1 MREIQDKQ
9 EFENLIASE
18 KGVCALFTA
27 DWCPDCQVLKPVLP
41 ELENDF
47 ADHYDFVS
55 LNRDR
60 FLDLC
65 GEMNIFGIPSF
76 VTFRG
81 GAETGRFVS
90 TRAKS
95 REEIASFLRRTEG
108 A

>member
-1 MREIQDKQ
+1 MKEIRDRQ
-9 EFENLIASE
+9 EFESLIASE
-18 KGVCALFTA
+18 KGTCALFTA

-41 ELENDF
+41 ELEKEF
-47 ADHYDFVS
+47 AESFDFVS

-60 FLDLC
+60 FIDLC

-81 GAETGRFVS
+81 GSETDRFVS

-95 REEIASFLRRTEG
+95 REELASFLRKTGEL
-108 A
+108 